1 MSLLVSKAREE
12 KEKQFQIESEIEE
25 LDLKV
30 QQLKKQLAEQ
40 KMCVS
45 KLYPVISSSHKDI
58 MKKRSK
64 SLQLNK
70 KCYYVGNK
78 IVGADY
84 R

>member
-45 KLYPVISSSHKDI
+45 KLYPVISFSHKDI

>member
-12 KEKQFQIESEIEE
+12 KEKQFKIESEIEE
-25 LDLKV
+25 FELKV
-30 QQLKKQLAEQ
+30 QQLKQELVEQ
-40 KMCVS
+40 KVCVS
-45 KLYPVISSSHKDI
+45 KLYPVISSSHKNI
-58 MKKRSK
+58 MQKRTK

-84 R
+84 K